1 MPKVDK
7 IKQVKEEVE
16 DDLLSRPGVTGVGVG
31 YKYVGGK
38 RTNETAIVV
47 YVNKKKALKDIPE
60 KERIP
65 KKIQGVSTD
74 VIEREFI
81 LYQHLVPI
89 ENFQLAADTT
99 TYDPLRGGIS
109 IGPCRLLNVPTMA
122 DANCRGVPAAG
133 NYITV
138 GTLGTFV
145 EDNAS
150 GDVMMLSNFHVMA
163 MDNGWNPGDNIVQPG
178 RPDGGVCPTGVVGQ
192 LQRAVV
198 GGEVD
203 CAVATLI
210 NRSSSC
216 EIVDIGYVTGQVIAT
231 LGMAVRKRGRT
242 TGLTYGTID
251 TINLTVII
259 DFCDGIGPVTFINQ
273 IGIAVDSSQSTQF
286 GISGDSGSVV
296 VDASRRVVGLF
307 FAGNQTG
314 TYGVANPIQS
324 VLDALDVRLCVGLA
338 TLQFLDTNPSRDF
351 GTHPWIDRGT
361 IPWLDIRGTDPQL
374 DTHPLLDVT
383 GTDPRLDPYKLPGY
397 DKPPA
402 GDVSRQPPVSLPP
415 LGNATPFIMA
425 TPHHATGVTGQSQGQ
440 VQALRSRYETE
451 LKEREEA
458 LTKMNESYE
467 SGNMSATEYQQF
479 IALCGEYQT
488 LVAQYQQLASL

>member
-7 IKQVKEEVE
+7 IKQVNEEVE

-338 TLQFLDTNPSRDF
+338 T
-351 GTHPWIDRGT
+351 
-361 IPWLDIRGTDPQL
+361 
-374 DTHPLLDVT
+374 
-383 GTDPRLDPYKLPGY
+383 
-397 DKPPA
+397 
-402 GDVSRQPPVSLPP
+402 
-415 LGNATPFIMA
+415 
-425 TPHHATGVTGQSQGQ
+425 
-440 VQALRSRYETE
+440 
-451 LKEREEA
+451 
-458 LTKMNESYE
+458 
-467 SGNMSATEYQQF
+467 
-479 IALCGEYQT
+479 
-488 LVAQYQQLASL
+488 